1 MDRTKELLKSLR
13 RRCRRRK
20 PVLDRRVF
28 VRDYQDLAGAD
39 LIRALGGCLRG
50 ALVMTGPSGE
60 VRYANQGARR
70 LLRIAEGDR
79 IAGWLDGLGSRTG
92 DLANEIVY
100 AACVQH
106 HLLVSRKACPG
117 GHLYLIEPAGDPSA
131 VPDRSGRDRAPYT
144 FEDIIGLNALKKKAR
159 HLAVQRVN
167 ILIMGESG
175 TGKEL
180 FAAAIHN
187 AAPRT
192 GGRFVPVN
200 CGAIPASLFETELFG
215 HTRGAFTDA
224 RADRTGKIEHAQRG
238 TLFFDEIGDLPADV
252 QGKLLRVL
260 ETRRV
265 CPLGGN
271 EETEIDAR
279 FIFATNRDLAGMVGQ
294 GRFRE
299 DLYYRISPVTIRIPP
314 LRERK
319 EELPA
324 LIDHMLAKVQQGHGR
339 FTTGLTEEALA
350 SLVEYDYPGNVRE
363 LEGIIRNAYLTC
375 PAERIGPDDLGLD
388 RARIRTLR
396 QKIEDYRRRVILDKL
411 GQNRGDVRRTAAD
424 LRISVRSI
432 YRYVNQKEG
441 TSEKGVS
448 RRDQ

>member
-1 MDRTKELLKSLR
+1 MERTKELVKALR
-13 RRCRRRK
+13 LRCRRRK
-20 PVLDRRVF
+20 SVPVAV
-28 VRDYQDLAGAD
+28 VRDYRDLAEAN
-39 LIRALGGCLRG
+39 LIRSLGGCLRS
-50 ALVMTGPSGE
+50 ALVVTGAAGD
-60 VRYANQGARR
+60 VQYANQSARR

-79 IAGWLDGLGSRTG
+79 IAGWLNGIGDQTG
-92 DLANEIVY
+92 DLTNEIVY
-100 AACVQH
+100 AGCIQR
-106 HLLVSRKACPG
+106 HLLVTRKQCQDSY
-117 GHLYLIEPAGDPSA
+117 LYLIEAVGEPAGQVDKA
-131 VPDRSGRDRAPYT
+131 DRFRAPYS
-144 FEDIIGLNALKKKAR
+144 FDDIVGLTALKKKAR
-159 HLAVQRVN
+159 HLAVQHVN

-187 AAPRT
+187 AAPRA

-200 CGAIPASLFETELFG
+200 CSAIPASLFETELFG

-224 RADRTGKIEHAQRG
+224 RSDRTGKIEHAQRG
-238 TLFFDEIGDLPADV
+238 TLFFDEIGDLPPDV

-271 EETEIDAR
+271 EETEVDAR
-279 FIFATNRDLAGMVGQ
+279 FIFATNRDLTGMVVQ

-324 LIDHMLAKVQQGHGR
+324 LIDHMLEKIQRNHAK
-339 FTTGLTEEALA
+339 FTTGLTGEALVC
-350 SLVEYDYPGNVRE
+350 LTEYDYPGNVRE

-375 PAERIGPDDLGLD
+375 YGERIGPDDLGLD
-388 RARIRTLR
+388 KTQIRTLK
-396 QKIEDYRRRVILDKL
+396 QKMEDYRRRVILDKL
-411 GQNRGDVRRTAAD
+411 SQNRGDVRRTAAD
-424 LRISVRSI
+424 LKISVRSI
-432 YRYVNQKEG
+432 YRYVNHKEG
-441 TSEKGVS
+441 GCEKGVS
-448 RRDQ
+448 RRR

>member
-1 MDRTKELLKSLR
+1 MERTKDLVKALR
-13 RRCRRRK
+13 HRCRRRK
-20 PVLDRRVF
+20 PVRRLV
-28 VRDYQDLAGAD
+28 VRDYRDLAEAN
-39 LIRALGGCLRG
+39 LIRSLGGCLRS
-50 ALVMTGPSGE
+50 ALVVTGSSGD
-60 VRYANQGARR
+60 VQYANQGARR

-79 IAGWLDGLGSRTG
+79 IAGWLNGLGDRTG

-100 AACVQH
+100 AGCIQR
-106 HLLVSRKACPG
+106 HLLVTRKICQDN
-117 GHLYLIEPAGDPSA
+117 HLYLIEPVGDPA
-131 VPDRSGRDRAPYT
+131 GMPDKTDRFRAPYS
-144 FEDIIGLNALKKKAR
+144 FEDIVGLAALKKKAR

-180 FAAAIHN
+180 FAASIHN
-187 AAPRT
+187 AAPRS

-200 CGAIPASLFETELFG
+200 CGAIPASLFESELFG

-224 RADRTGKIEHAQRG
+224 RTDRTGKIEHAQRG

-271 EETEIDAR
+271 EETEVDAR

-294 GRFRE
+294 DRFRE

-324 LIDHMLAKVQQGHGR
+324 LIDHMLEKVQQGHAK
-339 FTTGLTEEALA
+339 FTTGLTSEALECLA
-350 SLVEYDYPGNVRE
+350 EYDYPGNVRE

-375 PAERIGPDDLGLD
+375 YTEHIGPDDLGLD
-388 RARIRTLR
+388 RAQIRTLK
-396 QKIEDYRRRVILDKL
+396 QKVEEYRRRVILEKL
-411 GQNRGDVRRTAAD
+411 SQNRGDVRRTAQD

-432 YRYVNQKEG
+432 YRYVNHKEG
-441 TSEKGVS
+441 SCEKGVS
-448 RRDQ
+448 RRR